1 MNKLKAFKILTD
13 SNQQMDFDVTPIL
26 INEDHLVSIKPI
38 KMMVNEHLLDGYWI
52 RTSNGKKYRAIE
64 IPEELK
70 NLLSQ
75 PEKKSLNALMK
86 TNKSSSQEVSLQ

>member
-1 MNKLKAFKILTD
+1 MSKLKLFKILTD

-38 KMMVNEHLLDGYWI
+38 KMMINENLLEGYWI

-64 IPEELK
+64 IPAEFKLAME
-70 NLLSQ
+70 Q
-75 PEKKSLNALMK
+75 GEKKSLSELLSDSAEL
-86 TNKSSSQEVSLQ
+86 SVSFQ

>member
-1 MNKLKAFKILTD
+1 MGKLKLFKILTD

-38 KMMVNEHLLDGYWI
+38 RMMINDNLLDGYWI

-64 IPEELK
+64 VPEEYK
-70 NLLSQ
+70 AQMNEG
-75 PEKKSLNALMK
+75 EKKSLNEVLHQQPLQEQNAL
-86 TNKSSSQEVSLQ
+86 Q

>member
-1 MNKLKAFKILTD
+1 MRKLKLFKILTD

-38 KMMVNEHLLDGYWI
+38 KMMINDHLLDGYWI

-64 IPEELK
+64 IPQELK
-70 NLLSQ
+70 DLLETG
-75 PEKKSLNALMK
+75 EKKSLSELM
-86 TNKSSSQEVSLQ
+86 SGSDSQSQISLQ

>member
-1 MNKLKAFKILTD
+1 MGKLKLFKILTD

-38 KMMVNEHLLDGYWI
+38 KMMINDHLLDGFWI

-64 IPEELK
+64 IPEEFKTMLE
-70 NLLSQ
+70 SE
-75 PEKKSLNALMK
+75 EKKSLNEMMI
-86 TNKSSSQEVSLQ
+86 NGQENQISLQ

>member
-1 MNKLKAFKILTD
+1 MGKLKLFKILTD

-38 KMMVNEHLLDGYWI
+38 RMMINDNLLDGYWI

-64 IPEELK
+64 VPEEYK
-70 NLLSQ
+70 AQ
-75 PEKKSLNALMK
+75 MDEGEKKF
-86 TNKSSSQEVSLQ
+86 E

>member
-1 MNKLKAFKILTD
+1 MGKLKLFKILTD

-38 KMMVNEHLLDGYWI
+38 KMMINDHLLDGFWI

-64 IPEELK
+64 IPSELRS
-70 NLLSQ
+70 LLESG
-75 PEKKSLNALMK
+75 EKKSLNEMMSAG
-86 TNKSSSQEVSLQ
+86 NSEHQISLQ

>member
-1 MNKLKAFKILTD
+1 MGKLKLFKILTD

-38 KMMVNEHLLDGYWI
+38 RMMINDNLLDGYWI

-64 IPEELK
+64 VPEEYK
-70 NLLSQ
+70 AQ
-75 PEKKSLNALMK
+75 MDEGEKKSLNEVLLQSPIQEQNAL
-86 TNKSSSQEVSLQ
+86 Q

>member
-1 MNKLKAFKILTD
+1 MGKLKLFKILTD

-38 KMMVNEHLLDGYWI
+38 KMMINDNLLDGYWI

-64 IPEELK
+64 IPSEYSDQIELG
-70 NLLSQ
+70 
-75 PEKKSLNALMK
+75 EKKSL
-86 TNKSSSQEVSLQ
+86 SEVVSLNETAHQSSLQ

>member
-1 MNKLKAFKILTD
+1 MGKLKLFKILTD

-38 KMMVNEHLLDGYWI
+38 RMMINDNLLDGYWI

-64 IPEELK
+64 VPEEYK
-70 NLLSQ
+70 TQ
-75 PEKKSLNALMK
+75 MDEGEKK
-86 TNKSSSQEVSLQ
+86 V

>member
-1 MNKLKAFKILTD
+1 MGKLKLFKILTD

-38 KMMVNEHLLDGYWI
+38 KMMINDHLLDGFWI

-64 IPEELK
+64 IPEEFEQCR
-70 NLLSQ
+70 SG
-75 PEKKSLNALMK
+75 EKKA
-86 TNKSSSQEVSLQ
+86 

>member
-1 MNKLKAFKILTD
+1 MRKLKLFKILTD

-38 KMMVNEHLLDGYWI
+38 KMMINDHLLDGYWI

-64 IPEELK
+64 IPQELK
-70 NLLSQ
+70 DLLETG
-75 PEKKSLNALMK
+75 EKKSLSELM
-86 TNKSSSQEVSLQ
+86 SGSDSQPQISLQ

>member
-1 MNKLKAFKILTD
+1 MEKLKLFKILTD

-38 KMMVNEHLLDGYWI
+38 RMMINESLLDGFWI

-64 IPEELK
+64 IPNEYKEK
-70 NLLSQ
+70 MGQ
-75 PEKKSLNALMK
+75 GEKKSLNELLHHVESEAGI
-86 TNKSSSQEVSLQ
+86 SLQ

>member
-1 MNKLKAFKILTD
+1 MGNLKLFKILTD

-38 KMMVNEHLLDGYWI
+38 RMMINDNLLDGYWI

-64 IPEELK
+64 VPEEYK
-70 NLLSQ
+70 VQ
-75 PEKKSLNALMK
+75 MDEGEKKSLNEVLLQNPIQEQNAL
-86 TNKSSSQEVSLQ
+86 Q

>member
-1 MNKLKAFKILTD
+1 MGKLKLFKILTD

-38 KMMVNEHLLDGYWI
+38 RMMINDNLLDGYWI

-64 IPEELK
+64 VPEEYK
-70 NLLSQ
+70 AQ
-75 PEKKSLNALMK
+75 MDEGEKKSLNEVLLQNPIQEQNAL
-86 TNKSSSQEVSLQ
+86 Q

>member
-1 MNKLKAFKILTD
+1 MGKLKLFKILTD

-38 KMMVNEHLLDGYWI
+38 KMMINDHLLNGFWI

-64 IPEELK
+64 IPEEFKTMLE
-70 NLLSQ
+70 
-75 PEKKSLNALMK
+75 PGEKKSLNEMMI
-86 TNKSSSQEVSLQ
+86 NGQENQISLQ